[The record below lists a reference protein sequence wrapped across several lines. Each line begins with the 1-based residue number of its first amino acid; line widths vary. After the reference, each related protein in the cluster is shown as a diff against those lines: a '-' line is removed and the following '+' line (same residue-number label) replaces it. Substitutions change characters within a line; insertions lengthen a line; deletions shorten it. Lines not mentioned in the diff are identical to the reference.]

1 MLALVAEGRSN
12 GEIGRAL
19 FISTK
24 TASVHVSNILAKL
37 GVASRGEAVAV
48 ARSAGLLERLGG
60 PDRVGRRRRGV
71 RSRLVAAAQR
81 EDAVGQRRPPA
92 GWRRACARDERL
104 GQGGEV
110 LHVADQA
117 LRQARPTSTTSQARA
132 GPLASTR

>member
-37 GVASRGEAVAV
+37 GAASRGEAVAV
-48 ARSAGLLERLGG
+48 ARTVGPARRLSAAQ
-60 PDRVGRRRRGV
+60 PTGRQLV
-71 RSRLVAAAQR
+71 DAVAASQR
-81 EDAVGQRRPPA
+81 EDAVGQAHHEQA
-92 GWRRACARDERL
+92 GAEHVRDDQRL
-104 GQGGEV
+104 GQAGEV

-117 LRQARPTSTTSQARA
+117 LRQGDHEHDQPGPARPRAR
-132 GPLASTR
+132 RRR